1 MNATVAHADVM
12 YFLPGMT
19 NLRLDLGAARTLT
32 GRNVGRSTSFMT
44 GLTYALH
51 L

>member
-1 MNATVAHADVM
+1 MAHAEVM
-12 YFLPGMT
+12 YFLPGIT
-19 NLRLDLGAARTLT
+19 NLRLDLGAAQTLN